1 MIRPR
6 KENDHD
12 NSTLIK
18 KGELKTLSSG
28 MKYFIY
34 ENEDG
39 SISGETLCA
48 TFDIAK
54 TREEYEK
61 LSEEKLEE
69 IIYCGEMTIAR

>member
-6 KENDHD
+6 KDHDHD
-12 NSTLIK
+12 NSILIK
-18 KGELKTLSSG
+18 KGELKTLCPG
-28 MKYFIY
+28 MKFSIY
-34 ENEDG
+34 ENKDG
-39 SISGETLCA
+39 SIHGETLVA

-61 LSEEKLEE
+61 LSEKKLED

>member
-6 KENDHD
+6 KDNDHD
-12 NSTLIK
+12 NSILIK
-18 KGELKTLSSG
+18 KGELNTLSPG
-28 MKYFIY
+28 LKYFLY
-34 ENEDG
+34 EDEDG
-39 SISGETLCA
+39 SIYGETLCA

-61 LSEEKLEE
+61 LSQERLEN